1 MVITSYV
8 VFGCIIANRN
18 SLVNSIPA
26 AKNAGQ
32 NQRFCPVSV
41 SRAGLQC
48 MPKLV
53 DIRYFPDP
61 LGIVLAFKFQF
72 IG

>member
-1 MVITSYV
+1 
-8 VFGCIIANRN
+8 
-18 SLVNSIPA
+18 
-26 AKNAGQ
+26 
-32 NQRFCPVSV
+32 
-41 SRAGLQC
+41 